1 MANLTSSSN
10 GVFSIHG
17 KGLKLTSREDAEPY
31 VVALREMGSEVRE
44 IHLGGNT
51 LGVEAC
57 EALAEVIKTKS
68 NLEVGM
74 YLGYGIHH
82 SQC

>member
-1 MANLTSSSN
+1 MANVTSSSN

-31 VVALREMGSEVRE
+31 VAALREMGNDVRE

-68 NLEVGM
+68 SLEVR
-74 YLGYGIHH
+74 
-82 SQC
+82 SQVDIARHDS